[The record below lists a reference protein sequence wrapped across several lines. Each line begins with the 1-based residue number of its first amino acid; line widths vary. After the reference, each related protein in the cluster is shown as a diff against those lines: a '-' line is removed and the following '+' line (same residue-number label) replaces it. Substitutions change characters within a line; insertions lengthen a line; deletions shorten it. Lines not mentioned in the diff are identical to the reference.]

1 MITRVMTWTAQP
13 GRGLELVA
21 VLKEVAALSAKINGV
36 APPVVATTVGGAI
49 GEVSLIAQAESVDAA
64 SARVAKNMEN
74 SEMVALVAKL
84 TTLVADGGFDQIYQH
99 A

>member
-1 MITRVMTWTAQP
+1 MITRVMSWTALP
-13 GRGLELVA
+13 GRGVEVVA

-49 GEVSLIAQAESVDAA
+49 GEVSLIAQAESVDAGI
-64 SARVAKNMEN
+64 ARVAKNMEN
-74 SEMVALVAKL
+74 SEMVSLLAKL
-84 TTLVADGGFDQIYQH
+84 TTLVADGGFDQIYRH

>member
-84 TTLVADGGFDQIYQH
+84 TTLVADGGFDQICQH

>member
-36 APPVVATTVGGAI
+36 SPPVVATTVGGAI
-49 GEVSLIAQAESVDAA
+49 GEVSLIAQAESVEITDTLPPT
-64 SARVAKNMEN
+64 SDDTHS
-74 SEMVALVAKL
+74 SELSMR
-84 TTLVADGGFDQIYQH
+84 
-99 A
+99 

>member
-36 APPVVATTVGGAI
+36 SPPVVATTVGGAI
-49 GEVSLIAQAESVDAA
+49 GEVSLIAQAIPMVSPGSGRSSVIVNLSCFGSQMTA
-64 SARVAKNMEN
+64 SK
-74 SEMVALVAKL
+74 SS
-84 TTLVADGGFDQIYQH
+84 TWGGRQVGS
-99 A
+99 